1 MEIIEIVI
9 GFITP
14 FAILALLWK
23 GAKEDWER
31 SKT

>member
-1 MEIIEIVI
+1 MLILEYAI
-9 GFITP
+9 GFVIP
-14 FAILALLWK
+14 FIALSLLWK